1 MYKLY
6 FKHKDGEDY
15 HFYGMGPMYYMRELI
30 LDYLVLHDMYGE
42 DQLEFK
48 VERCKD
54 NKEK

>member
-6 FKHKDGEDY
+6 FKHKDEEDY

-30 LDYLVLHDMYGE
+30 LDYLVRHDMYGE

>member
-6 FKHKDGEDY
+6 FKHKDEEDY

-30 LDYLVLHDMYGE
+30 LNYLVLHDMYGE

>member
-6 FKHKDGEDY
+6 FKHKDEEDY

-42 DQLEFK
+42 NQLEFK